1 MDFLWL
7 AYRKYEFKYTIIRWT
22 WYIVVRTLVVCL
34 VGFSFNLSYISLNYL
49 TEYSDFVNCLNGIVP
64 IIDFIQFVYYS
75 KRFYLHLKSREEIR
89 IFYFYKEAYLD
100 SK

>member
-7 AYRKYEFKYTIIRWT
+7 TYWKYEFKYTIIRWT

-34 VGFSFNLSYISLNYL
+34 VGFSK
-49 TEYSDFVNCLNGIVP
+49 YSDFVNCLNGIVP

-89 IFYFYKEAYLD
+89 IFYFDKEAYLD